1 MKSFLL
7 LSIVFIITVTHAKQ
21 EDSCEVCCKVLGDAM
36 AKVADSEKSKPDAI
50 GKVIRDHCASAK
62 QKDHKLCFYIGALP
76 ESATSIMNDVT
87 KPLSWSMPPA
97 KVCEKLKTMDAQICE
112 LKYDK
117 PLDWKT
123 IDLKKLRVK
132 ELKNILNDWG
142 EICKGCTEKTEFI
155 KKIEELMPKYDPVP
169 GISASPDEA
178 NARYFHVSITGPQ
191 DSPFAGGNFKLEL
204 FLPEE
209 YPMAAPKVRF
219 MTKIYHPNI
228 DKLGRI
234 CLDILKDKW
243 SPALQIRTV
252 LLSIQALLSAPNP
265 EDPLATDVAELWK
278 TDEATAIRT
287 AKDWTKKMTLQWT
300 FVAGILYGEIA
311 LTLILLLPWIRP
323 TTWSKLFKS
332 RVVATISSFG
342 QVYSIAAALILF
354 ILFADAVREVGKYS
368 HVDSA
373 LDGTARHA
381 ADADAVIHMR
391 LFRAQRNFYIS
402 GFALLLFLV
411 IKRITGLLSR
421 AAQMEAAS
429 EAAMKQAESA
439 TKAAKTLMDAGGD
452 GELKDLN
459 RQTEELGKE
468 LKKTQTDRDTLKKQC
483 ENLQKEYNRVAD
495 LLANYENG
503 AGDSKKDK

>member
-1 MKSFLL
+1 
-7 LSIVFIITVTHAKQ
+7 
-21 EDSCEVCCKVLGDAM
+21 
-36 AKVADSEKSKPDAI
+36 
-50 GKVIRDHCASAK
+50 
-62 QKDHKLCFYIGALP
+62 
-76 ESATSIMNDVT
+76 
-87 KPLSWSMPPA
+87 
-97 KVCEKLKTMDAQICE
+97 
-112 LKYDK
+112 
-117 PLDWKT
+117 
-123 IDLKKLRVK
+123 
-132 ELKNILNDWG
+132 
-142 EICKGCTEKTEFI
+142 
-155 KKIEELMPKYDPVP
+155 
-169 GISASPDEA
+169 
-178 NARYFHVSITGPQ
+178 
-191 DSPFAGGNFKLEL
+191 
-204 FLPEE
+204 
-209 YPMAAPKVRF
+209 
-219 MTKIYHPNI
+219 
-228 DKLGRI
+228 
-234 CLDILKDKW
+234 
-243 SPALQIRTV
+243 LQ
-252 LLSIQALLSAPNP
+252 
-265 EDPLATDVAELWK
+265 
-278 TDEATAIRT
+278 
-287 AKDWTKKMTLQWT
+287 MTLQWT
-300 FVAGILYGEIA
+300 VVAGILYGEIV

-332 RVVATISSFG
+332 RMMAAISAFG

-368 HVDSA
+368 GVDAA

-483 ENLQKEYNRVAD
+483 ENLQMEYNRISD
-495 LLANYENG
+495 LLAKHENG

>member
-1 MKSFLL
+1 
-7 LSIVFIITVTHAKQ
+7 
-21 EDSCEVCCKVLGDAM
+21 M

-287 AKDWTKKMTLQWT
+287 AKDWTKK
-300 FVAGILYGEIA
+300 
-311 LTLILLLPWIRP
+311 
-323 TTWSKLFKS
+323 WSKLFKS

-495 LLANYENG
+495 LLANYEVSVN
-503 AGDSKKDK
+503 KTCNL